1 MSQISKSDFG
11 RRCRISVATC
21 ALLTGLL
28 AHSAFAQ
35 EAGAPSEDEEAKLN
49 TVLVLGSQIQ
59 GAKVSGALPVTVVSP
74 DDIEA
79 TGAVSAEDLFR
90 TVPSAGDITF
100 NGTYL
105 GGGNSNAA
113 RGDIST
119 VSLRGL
125 AQGNTL
131 VLING
136 RRSVVHPTSQTDN
149 QTPVFGYNVNAIPVQ
164 GLARVEVLKDGAAAI
179 YGSDAVAGVVNN
191 VMRNDFVGLDMN
203 LQYGVA
209 EGTNLDELTGDILYG
224 TDFDNGKG
232 NISVYLGGTTRSSLL
247 RSDQEYTSLSDMRPL
262 TDGTNWEGVA
272 WDNRSTSSPWGYF
285 APVDTSIGAI
295 SADGSTFTDAAG
307 AFHIQAPQF
316 GAGCLVPG
324 SDTCYGPGSLTSST
338 YRDMRYDELAA
349 FETLTM
355 LPAVDRINFFS
366 FANYDVSDS
375 LNVYGEIGIYTAET
389 DAVIGAPASLGSGPI
404 YIAADAYYNPLGPV
418 GSANRIDG
426 LSANVPAEGVPL
438 RIASYRLADFGTRD
452 VNVKNDQYRFLV
464 GAKGDAFGW
473 NWDSALL
480 YNEAKVKDSADGVDS
495 RLFQEAL
502 NRTDATAYNPFCG
515 GDPLNP
521 SLPGPSCNS
530 QETIDSF
537 LITQVRE
544 NKTTLSLA
552 DFKVSKPDLISMW
565 AGDIGIAGGLEFRR
579 ETYHDDRDSH
589 QDGSLPYYD
598 QITGDLVSDSSLMG
612 HSPSPDVKGSRNV
625 SSAYLELAVP
635 LISEEMNIP
644 LAKSIE
650 LQLAARYEKYSDVG
664 SVSKPKV
671 AAAWDV
677 IDGLR
682 FRASWSEGFKAP
694 NLEVVNTPL
703 LERVN
708 GYPDYIQCEAADRQ
722 GRIADYSNCSTLS
735 VTVASLR
742 SGNSELEPEESESS
756 SYGVVFEPQFIPE
769 AFGNLTFTTDVWS
782 IEQENPIGL
791 LNDSVALTYDYL
803 LRLQGG
809 SNPNVIRMDP
819 TPQQIAEFAGTGLE
833 PVGDVLNVIAKFTNQ
848 SPLKVEGIDY
858 GAFWDVKVGPGELSL
873 NVNATY
879 LNTYYQS
886 PTAEAAAIQ
895 AALNDGTLNSYVTVT
910 GGGSLIKEGGR
921 PEWKYSMSASY
932 EWANWKVGAFSQYT
946 GDVYSTSVSSTDY
959 GPWPIEDQ
967 TTWNFYGQYTVEND
981 GWTNGSSI
989 RVGVRNAF
997 NEDPPLADT
1006 YGYLSSLYQ
1015 PLPRYWYVNVKK
1027 SF

>member
-1 MSQISKSDFG
+1 MRYMYRGDFG
-11 RRCRISVATC
+11 RRCKVSVAAC
-21 ALLTGLL
+21 ALLAGVL
-28 AHSAFAQ
+28 ANSAFAQ
-35 EAGAPSEDEEAKLN
+35 EADAPSEDKEAKLSK
-49 TVLVLGSQIQ
+49 VLVLGSQIQ

-191 VMRNDFVGLDMN
+191 VMRSDFVGLDMN

-209 EGTNLDELTGDILYG
+209 EGTSLDELTGDILYG
-224 TDFDNGKG
+224 RDFDNGKG

-247 RSDQEYTSLSDMRPL
+247 RSDQEYTNLADMRPL
-262 TDGTNWEGVA
+262 TEGTNWAGTA

-307 AFHIQAPQF
+307 AFHIQAPGF

-324 SDTCYGPGSLTSST
+324 SETCYGGGSLTSSA
-338 YRDMRYDELAA
+338 YRDMRYDELST
-349 FETLTM
+349 FDTLTM
-355 LPAVDRINFFS
+355 LPSVDRINFFS
-366 FANYDVSDS
+366 FANYDVTES
-375 LNVYGEIGIYTAET
+375 LNIYGEIGIYKAET
-389 DAVIGAPASLGSGPI
+389 DAVIGAPASLGSGPV
-404 YIAADAYYNPLGPV
+404 YISADAYWNPLGAV
-418 GSANRIDG
+418 GSPNRIDG
-426 LSANVPAEGVPL
+426 LSANVPDEGVPL
-438 RIASYRLADFGTRD
+438 RIGAYRLVDTGTRD

-495 RLFQEAL
+495 RLFQQAL
-502 NRTDATAYNPFCG
+502 NRTDSSAYNPFCG
-515 GDPLNP
+515 GDPVNP
-521 SLPGPSCNS
+521 SVGTTLCNS

-537 LITQVRE
+537 MITQVRE
-544 NKTTLSLA
+544 NKTSLSLV
-552 DFKVSKPDLISMW
+552 DFKVSKADLFSIW

-579 ETYHDDRDSH
+579 ETYHDDRDPH

-598 QITGDLVSDSSLMG
+598 QITGNLVSDSSLMG

-644 LAKSIE
+644 LARSIE
-650 LQLAARYEKYSDVG
+650 LQLAARYENYSDVG

-671 AAAWDV
+671 SAAWDV
-677 IDGLR
+677 FDGLR
-682 FRASWSEGFKAP
+682 FRGSWSEGFKAP

-708 GYPDYIQCEAADRQ
+708 GYPDFIQCEAALRQDRI
-722 GRIADYSNCSTLS
+722 GDYSGCSTLS

-756 SYGVVFEPQFIPE
+756 SYGVVFEPQFLPE
-769 AFGNLTFTTDVWS
+769 AFGHLTFTTDFWS
-782 IEQENPIGL
+782 IEQKNPIGL
-791 LNDSVALTYDYL
+791 LNDSVALSYDYL
-803 LRLQGG
+803 LRLQGS

-819 TPQQIAEFAGTGLE
+819 TPQQVAEFAGTGLE

-848 SPLKVEGIDY
+848 APLEVKGIDY
-858 GAFWDVKVGPGELSL
+858 GAFWDVKVGPGDLSL
-873 NVNATY
+873 SANATY
-879 LNTYYQS
+879 VDTYYQS
-886 PTAEAAAIQ
+886 PTEEAAALL
-895 AALNDGTLNSYVTVT
+895 AALSDGTANPYVTVT
-910 GGGSLIKEGGR
+910 GGGSLIQQGGR
-921 PEWKYSMSASY
+921 PVWKYSMSASY
-932 EWANWKVGAFSQYT
+932 AWENWKFGAFSQYT

-967 TTWNFYGQYTVEND
+967 MTWNFYGQYTVEND
-981 GWTNGSSI
+981 GWTNGSAI